1 VESATPMRCSNER
14 RKLITLLGGL
24 AAAPSQANF
33 PFKRRPNMSWSS
45 MFFVPRVTDIPAQ
58 ETNPPAVLCWRRVMN
73 TTFHPYRLPVW
84 SGFKR
89 YFFEWR
95 QRALI
100 RRELRMLS
108 DCQWEDII
116 PSTPAH
122 DGAGRA

>member
-1 VESATPMRCSNER
+1 
-14 RKLITLLGGL
+14 
-24 AAAPSQANF
+24 
-33 PFKRRPNMSWSS
+33 
-45 MFFVPRVTDIPAQ
+45 
-58 ETNPPAVLCWRRVMN
+58 MN

-108 DCQWEDII
+108 DHQWEDII
-116 PSTPAH
+116 PPTSSAH
-122 DGAGRA
+122 DV

>member
-1 VESATPMRCSNER
+1 
-14 RKLITLLGGL
+14 
-24 AAAPSQANF
+24 
-33 PFKRRPNMSWSS
+33 
-45 MFFVPRVTDIPAQ
+45 
-58 ETNPPAVLCWRRVMN
+58 MN

-108 DCQWEDII
+108 DRQWEDII

-122 DGAGRA
+122 DGAGSRLMPQTR